1 MTKNLMGIPRSDELP
16 PLREPQESL
25 EDESSLPGPP
35 PGLCP
40 GSAEL
45 GGQVRSSTTLY
56 LMRFTNIVLREKRI
70 NFDEKTQRKVGGNR
84 QKLRENDAENS
95 VRTLLC
101 TS

>member
-25 EDESSLPGPP
+25 EDESWLPGPP

-45 GGQVRSSTTLY
+45 GLREVRSGPVQHYTSCDLQTSY
-56 LMRFTNIVLREKRI
+56 SGKNISILMR
-70 NFDEKTQRKVGGNR
+70 
-84 QKLRENDAENS
+84 KLRGKWVEIVKNS
-95 VRTLLC
+95 GKARGK
-101 TS
+101 